1 MPRVIEGKLKG
12 EGLKVGVVVS
22 RFNEFITGR
31 LTEGAIDALTRH
43 GVADGDIDV
52 VRVPGSFELP
62 FVAKRM
68 AESGKYDAIVCLGA
82 IIRGD
87 TPHYEYIAA
96 EVTKGIAQT
105 ALETGVPLT
114 FGVITT
120 DSIEQAIE
128 RAGTKIGNK
137 GFDAAMSALEMAN
150 LIRHLGERRRRGS

>member
-1 MPRVIEGKLKG
+1 MPRVIEGRLKG
-12 EGLKVGVVVS
+12 EGLKIGVVAS
-22 RFNEFITGR
+22 RFNEFITRR
-31 LTEGAIDALTRH
+31 LIEGALDALTRH
-43 GVADGDIDV
+43 GVAEGDIDV

-68 AESGKYDAIVCLGA
+68 AESGSYAAIVCLGA

-105 ALETGVPLT
+105 ALESGVPLT
-114 FGVITT
+114 LGVITT

-128 RAGTKIGNK
+128 RAGAKAGNK

-150 LIRHLGERRRRGS
+150 LIPQLGKRRRRGS